1 MQKKNSNHGF
11 AKFLALLIVIA
22 FIYVTNSNHDTK
34 VPDRP
39 LTADQKKELQKK
51 KDKKEGR
58 VRSAQSIPE
67 SVYKNTLPND
77 KFANILT
84 SHRKVIYYAYL
95 GDCSEANVFLD
106 DLEKLMKT
114 YPELGS
120 YYFYYPDPQ
129 ERTTTVYCNKV
140 GTTECIYNYLLQNC
154 SNNMCIINP
163 DKKQILKIS
172 SQNFRQAFDKIYT
185 YRKW

>member
-1 MQKKNSNHGF
+1 MQKKNNNHGF
-11 AKFLALLIVIA
+11 AKFLALLIIIG
-22 FIYVTNSNHDTK
+22 FIYLTNSNNNTK

-39 LTADQKKELQKK
+39 LSPDQKKELQKQ
-51 KDKKEGR
+51 KDKRAGR
-58 VRSAQSIPE
+58 VRSAQNIPA
-67 SVYKNTLPND
+67 SVYENTLPDD

-84 SHRKVIYYAYL
+84 TNRKSIYYAYF
-95 GDCSEANVFLD
+95 GECSEANVFLD

-129 ERTTTVYCNKV
+129 ERTTTVYCRKV
-140 GTTECIYNYLLQNC
+140 GTTQCIQNYLLQNC

-163 DKKQILKIS
+163 MKKQILKITD
-172 SQNFRQAFDKIYT
+172 QNFRQAFDKIYQ